1 MNPSPPSQLCPYFGE
16 CGGCHSQDVPYAEQ
30 LERKGAALAELFG
43 PFWGRPVPVTP
54 SPSVWHYRN
63 RMDFSFGRKQYPEP
77 PPKGFQ
83 RETVLGF
90 KRKGKWYWTLDLE
103 ECRIAPEGVG
113 GLLEAVRGWARAR
126 NLPAFNSRSKDG
138 FLRILLVRQGVRTGQ
153 RMVVLITSSRHTGVC
168 LPRERKR
175 GRFRINQGELDAGSF
190 LDAVHGSFPATSVQH
205 AVFRGAAEITAAD
218 EIEVLDGPPVIEE
231 ELRVPDGAATRDL
244 RFRIS
249 PFSFFQTNTLATEI
263 LYGTIR
269 ERVRDLAP
277 ETLYDLYGGSGGIA
291 LTCSDLVD
299 EVVSVESVA
308 EATTDGVHNARRNG
322 VDNVTFHTAKVEH
335 YLRDAIAGPGT
346 LAANGA
352 VIADPPRAGL
362 HPKALRR
369 LVTLAPPHLL
379 YVACKPQVLASQDLP
394 ALVEAYRLVELE
406 AVDLFPH
413 TPHVEVLARF
423 ERK

>member
-1 MNPSPPSQLCPYFGE
+1 MNATPSSQCCPYFGD

-30 LERKGAALAELFG
+30 LERKGAVLAELFE
-43 PFWGRPVPVTP
+43 PFWDAPIPVVA
-54 SPSVWHYRN
+54 SPNIWNYRN
-63 RMDFSFGRKQYPEP
+63 RMDFSFARKQYPEP

-103 ECRIAPEGVG
+103 ECRIAPEGAG
-113 GLLEAVRGWARAR
+113 DLLEAVRGWARAR
-126 NLPAFNSRSKDG
+126 NLTAFTSRSKDG

-153 RMVVLITSSRHTGVC
+153 CMVVLVTN
-168 LPRERKR
+168 E
-175 GRFRINQGELDAGSF
+175 GELDADAF
-190 LDAVHGSFPATSVQH
+190 VEAVHGSFPATSIQH

-218 EIEVLDGPPVIEE
+218 ELEVLEGTSVIEE
-231 ELRVPDGAATRDL
+231 ELRIPDGSATRDL
-244 RFRIS
+244 RFRVS
-249 PFSFFQTNTLATEI
+249 PFSFFQTNTFATEL
-263 LYGTIR
+263 LYGAIR
-269 ERVRDLAP
+269 DRVRELAP
-277 ETLYDLYGGSGGIA
+277 EVLYDLYGGGGGIA
-291 LTCSDLVD
+291 LTCSDLAD

-308 EATTDGVHNARRNG
+308 EATADGVHNAKRNTVG
-322 VDNVTFHTAKVEH
+322 NVTFHTAKVEH
-335 YLRDAIAGPGT
+335 YLRDAIAGPGA
-346 LAANGA
+346 LAANSA

-379 YVACKPQVLASQDLP
+379 YVACKPKVLASQDLP

-406 AVDLFPH
+406 AFDLFPH

-423 ERK
+423 ERR